1 MKNLITIL
9 LVCVNFIVTAQRI
22 YTEGTPLS
30 TDIES
35 TKFTLDETVFLTP
48 KIENPKNDLGPYIA
62 AKTYL
67 SDLSEADLQWTTIDG
82 VSVGRLTILVKES
95 TSLNV
100 LLTQLEMSSNT
111 RFYLKTDVG
120 FEGPYTNQ
128 NIDNSRFSHFPIT
141 TNKLTLQFE
150 LNSNDENQLR
160 FKISEINA
168 SFNNALKDGACNIA
182 SVCPEANNYR
192 KAQKS
197 TVIISVNGSGFC
209 TGTLVNNTSRDF
221 TPYIITAQHCLGGAS
236 DLSDWTFAFNY
247 EAKSCASSN
256 LSNNKKISLRGADIV
271 AQNSKSDFALLLLR
285 EDLGPNDTVHFAGWD
300 KKELAST
307 RQHVFHHPNGAL
319 KRFSLNTNAVTATTY
334 LESNSPPY
342 VWKIDKWEEGTTE
355 GGSSGSSLM
364 NDNGQIVGTL
374 VGGEASCNNLNAP
387 DYFGRMDVGFQLND
401 DWSLTL
407 SPWLDPNQGNYDT
420 IDGRDY
426 PYQTLPNTDLAIR
439 HIYNIPSVSCDGLYS
454 PQIEVKNVGKNS
466 VGGYSL
472 NIDVN
477 GQPSWVPTESIQI
490 LQPGESVL
498 YNFEE
503 RQLSVG
509 SINFTIQL
517 NTANDQYLKNNTGY
531 VKSDVL
537 DGAESI
543 IMSVVVDDYGSENS
557 WEILNDQSEVVASGG
572 PYPNDKD
579 GTTYEKEFCLETSCY
594 TLSFKDSY
602 GDGMCCDYGDGS
614 FELRYA
620 NGTVIANG
628 YNGPTNILGNSEAQ
642 VETICITANSI
653 QDFKLNEFRLSPNP
667 INPGQEVVVD
677 GLIDFQ
683 SIDVYSLEGK
693 LISSH
698 VSTRFKAPVAR
709 GVYIIKTDGFMPK
722 RLVVQ

>member
-9 LVCVNFIVTAQRI
+9 LLSVSITMFSQRI
-22 YTEGTPLS
+22 YTEGIPIQ
-30 TDIES
+30 TDIKSFEIS
-35 TKFTLDETVFLTP
+35 LDESLFLTP

-67 SDLSEADLQWTTIDG
+67 SNLTESDVQWTNVNGVMVGTIA
-82 VSVGRLTILVKES
+82 LAIEKS
-95 TSLNV
+95 TSINV
-100 LLTQLEMSSNT
+100 LLTDVQFPEQTLL
-111 RFYLKTDVG
+111 FLKTDVG
-120 FEGPYTNQ
+120 FEGPYSAK
-128 NIDNSRFSHFPIT
+128 NINNLRFAHFPILT
-141 TNKLTLQFE
+141 DNLTLHFE
-150 LNSNDENQLR
+150 LPSGEEDNLK
-160 FKISEINA
+160 FKVSEINA

-182 SVCPEANNYR
+182 SVCDEANNYR

-256 LSNNKKISLRGADIV
+256 LSNNKKISLRGADVV
-271 AQNSKSDFALLLLR
+271 AQNAKSDFALLLLR
-285 EDLGPNDTVHFAGWD
+285 EDLGPNDSVHFAGWD
-300 KKELAST
+300 KKEAPSS
-307 RQHVFHHPNGAL
+307 RQHVYHHPNGAL
-319 KRFSLNTNAVTATTY
+319 KRFSLNNNAVIATTY
-334 LESNSPPY
+334 LESNAPPY

-364 NDNGQIVGTL
+364 NDEGQIVGTL
-374 VGGEASCNNLNAP
+374 VGGEASCNNLNAS

-401 DWSLTL
+401 DWNLTL

-454 PQIEVKNVGKNS
+454 PQILVKNVGKNS

-472 NIDVN
+472 NIAVA
-477 GQPSWVPTESIQI
+477 GQTSWVPVENIRT
-490 LQPGESVL
+490 LQPGESFQ
-498 YNFEE
+498 YTFEE
-503 RQLSVG
+503 RLLPSG
-509 SINFTIQL
+509 DAHFTIQL
-517 NTANDQYLKNNTGY
+517 NTANDAYLKNNTGY
-531 VKSDVL
+531 VKSEVL
-537 DGAESI
+537 DGAQTI
-543 IMSVVVDDYGSENS
+543 VMSVTVDDYGSENS
-557 WEILNDQSEVVASGG
+557 WDIFNQNGDVVASGG
-572 PYPNDKD
+572 PYPNDKE
-579 GTTYEKEFCLETSCY
+579 GTTYEKEFCLETECY
-594 TLSFKDSY
+594 VLKFKDSY

-628 YNGPTNILGNSEAQ
+628 YDGPTNILGDPEEQ
-642 VETICITANSI
+642 VETICITASGIYEGNLKEFHISPNPVNSGQKVTI
-653 QDFKLNEFRLSPNP
+653 SGFNEFQDFKVF
-667 INPGQEVVVD
+667 
-677 GLIDFQ
+677 
-683 SIDVYSLEGK
+683 SLEGK

-698 VSTRFKAPVAR
+698 IGSTFNVPNAK
-709 GVYIIKTDGFMPK
+709 GVYILKTNGFTPK